1 MKARYRNPRPKLTNA
16 VTCLHQF
23 VIRHVEQI
31 TQLRLLQLVH
41 NTSRRIPKGF
51 PRHAAAQRNAAHPQ
65 HASSAVRV
73 IADRGALRPGS
84 RATSANERDLVNARA
99 GGW

>member
-1 MKARYRNPRPKLTNA
+1 MKARYCNPRPKLTDA

-23 VIRHVEQI
+23 VVRHVEQI

-41 NTSRRIPKGF
+41 NTSGRIPKRC
-51 PRHAAAQRNAAHPQ
+51 PRHALPNAAHPQ
-65 HASSAVRV
+65 HALSAVRV

-84 RATSANERDLVNARA
+84 RATSANERDRVNA
-99 GGW
+99 

>member
-1 MKARYRNPRPKLTNA
+1 MKARYCNPRPKLTDA

-41 NTSRRIPKGF
+41 NTSGRIPKGC
-51 PRHAAAQRNAAHPQ
+51 PRHAAAQPNAAHP
-65 HASSAVRV
+65 
-73 IADRGALRPGS
+73 
-84 RATSANERDLVNARA
+84 
-99 GGW
+99 

>member
-1 MKARYRNPRPKLTNA
+1 MKARYCNPRPKLTDA

-31 TQLRLLQLVH
+31 TQRRLLQLVH
-41 NTSRRIPKGF
+41 NTGGRIPKGCR
-51 PRHAAAQRNAAHPQ
+51 RHAAAQPNAAHPQ
-65 HASSAVRV
+65 HALSAVRV

-84 RATSANERDLVNARA
+84 RATSANERDLVNV
-99 GGW
+99 